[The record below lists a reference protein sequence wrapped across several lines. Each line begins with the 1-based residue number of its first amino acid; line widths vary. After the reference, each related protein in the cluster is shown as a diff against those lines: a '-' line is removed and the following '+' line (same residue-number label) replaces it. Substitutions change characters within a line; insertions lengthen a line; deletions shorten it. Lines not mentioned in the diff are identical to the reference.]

1 LSKKEREKSKRNT
14 GSNNNGKN
22 IFPIVGIGASAGGL
36 EAIKSLLQVLPQNT
50 GLAFVIVQHLAANQ
64 ESMLPEIL
72 SRFTKMP
79 VLKVLSGMHV
89 EPNHV
94 YVIPAGKIMTIS
106 NGVLKLKP
114 KGVSFKPIDE
124 FLRSLA
130 TSRKTQAIGIVL
142 SGTGTDGT
150 EGLKFIKAES
160 GITFVQDPN
169 SAQYPDMPKS
179 AIAAETAYFILP
191 PERMAKELAGIAKHP
206 EIIRQQIEAAEP
218 KEQYGTDTQ
227 TIFTLLKA
235 SFGINFKHYKK
246 STTNRRITRRMV
258 LKKIESRRKYVAY
271 LRDHKEELQ
280 ALFDDMLIGVTGF
293 FREPKTFELL
303 KEQVF
308 PKMIDKKRANQPVR
322 IWVPGC
328 SSGEEVYSVAMTL
341 QEFLE
346 EKTIVETQIQIFGTD
361 VNQKNVEKARKGI
374 YLNNIEEHVSE
385 GRLNRFFTSIN
396 GNYQV
401 VKQIRDMCIFAKHDL
416 TSDPPFSNLD
426 LIICRNLLIYF
437 DTTLQDRIIPVFHY
451 ALKPDGYLVLGEAET
466 VGKFAYLFEP
476 IKKKGIV
483 FRKKLARQALEL
495 NIEPFTVSTP
505 QKLLKMPKRTNFLTF
520 LEAKMDKLLISEYVP
535 ASLLL
540 NGNLDVLVFRGK
552 MDPYISI
559 EPGAASLNATRI
571 VRKELRPSLQTALY
585 RAKKRKKGVNE
596 TVRFAEG
603 KKRKTVNIQITPIKL
618 PKAEEPFFLALFTE
632 TVKEKPSVQTK
643 KSAPEEETEDVKDQ
657 QIKELSEDLNSTK
670 QTLQTVIEQQEA
682 TNEELR
688 SAMEEVQSSNEE
700 LMSTNEELE
709 TSKEELQSTNE
720 ELTTLNDELKNRNQS
735 LSLLNDDLA
744 NLMNN
749 VDTAVV
755 IVDSEF
761 KIRRFTGSAQELL
774 RLMPSDVD
782 RSITDIRL
790 GIPLEELEKSLAK
803 VERTLETVRKEIRTE
818 KGRWYQMRIRPYL
831 TQEKKIGGAVLSFAN
846 VTEMKDFE
854 GEKKLYTDNLEQK
867 VEEQAG
873 KLVAAENMA
882 TIGRTAGMV
891 GHDIRNPLQ
900 TITGELYLA
909 KSELKKLSD
918 GQEKENLK
926 ESLDAIEEQADYIN
940 KIVSDLQD
948 FAKPLAPVLEEVDFE
963 SVLQEVLSS
972 VNVPDNINV
981 ECSMRRSLPHLK
993 LDHSYLQRILQNLVI
1008 NAVQAMPDGGN
1019 LLVIADFKDGKAVVA
1034 VEDTGM
1040 GIPKEIRGKLFTPLV
1055 TTKSKGQGF
1064 GLAVVNRLVEAL
1076 RGTVTFESETGKGTR
1091 FTLEFPQ

>member
-1 LSKKEREKSKRNT
+1 MSKKKKEEQKKFQQQRK
-14 GSNNNGKN
+14 KN

-36 EAIKSLLQVLPQNT
+36 EAIKSLLQALPQNT
-50 GLAFVIVQHLAANQ
+50 GLAFVIVQHLAASQ

-79 VLKVLSGMHV
+79 VEKVLSGMQV

-106 NGVLKLKP
+106 SGILKLQP

-169 SAQYPDMPKS
+169 SAQYPGMPKS
-179 AIAAETAYFILP
+179 AIAAETAYFSLP
-191 PERMAKELAGIAKHP
+191 PEKIAKELAGIAKHP
-206 EIIRQQIEAAEP
+206 EIIHQEIEAAEP
-218 KEQYGTDTQ
+218 KEHYGTDTQ

-235 SFGINFKHYKK
+235 SFGVNFEHYKK

-258 LKKIESRRKYVAY
+258 LNKIDSRRKYVTY
-271 LRDHKEELQ
+271 LRDHKDELQ

-303 KEQVF
+303 QKEVF
-308 PKMIDKKRANQPVR
+308 PNMIDKKLANKPIR
-322 IWVPGC
+322 IWIPGC
-328 SSGEEVYSVAMTL
+328 STGEEVYSIAITL
-341 QEFLE
+341 EEFLE
-346 EKTIVETQIQIFGTD
+346 EKNIVETQIQIFGTD

-374 YLNNIEEHVSE
+374 YLNNIEDNVSG

-416 TSDPPFSNLD
+416 TNDPPFSNQN

-437 DTTLQDRIIPVFHY
+437 DTTLQERIIPVFHY
-451 ALKPDGYLVLGEAET
+451 ALKPEGYLVLGEAET
-466 VGKFAYLFEP
+466 VGKFAYLFQP
-476 IKKKGIV
+476 ITKKGIV
-483 FRKKLARQALEL
+483 FRKKLARKALEL
-495 NIEPFTVSTP
+495 NIEPFTVSTA
-505 QKLLKMPKRTNFLTF
+505 QKLLKMPERTDFLTL
-520 LEAKMDKLLISEYVP
+520 LEAKMDKLLMSEHVP

-540 NGNLDVLVFRGK
+540 NGNWDVLVFRGK
-552 MDPYISI
+552 IDPYISI
-559 EPGAASLNATRI
+559 EPGAASLNAIRI
-571 VRKELRPSLQTALY
+571 IRKELRPSLQTALY
-585 RAKKRKKGVNE
+585 RAKKRKKEIHE

-603 KKRKTVNIQITPIKL
+603 KKKKTVNIQITPVKL
-618 PKAEEPFFLALFTE
+618 PKTEEPFFLVLFTE
-632 TVKEKPSVQTK
+632 TAREKPLMQTK
-643 KSAPEEETEDVKDQ
+643 KGAPEEEIEDVKDQ
-657 QIKELSEDLNSTK
+657 QIRELSEDLDSTK

-735 LSLLNDDLA
+735 LSLLNDDLT
-744 NLMNN
+744 NLMSN

-755 IVDSEF
+755 IVDNEF
-761 KIRRFTGSAQELL
+761 KIRRFTESAQELL
-774 RLMPSDVD
+774 RLMPADVD

-790 GIPLEELEKSLAK
+790 GIPLEDLEQSLAK
-803 VERTLETVRKEIRTE
+803 VEKTLETVRKEIRTE
-818 KGRWYQMRIRPYL
+818 RGRWYQMRIRPYL

-854 GEKKLYTDNLEQK
+854 DEKKSYTDDLEQK

-873 KLVAAENMA
+873 KLFRAENMA
-882 TIGRTAGMV
+882 AIGKTAGMV

-926 ESLDAIEEQADYIN
+926 ESLDAIEQQTDYIN

-948 FAKPLAPVLEEVDFE
+948 FSKPLAPVLEEVDFE
-963 SVLQEVLSS
+963 SVLQGVLSS
-972 VNVPDNINV
+972 VNVPESIAV
-981 ECSMRRSLPHLK
+981 ECSMGKSLPHLK
-993 LDHSYLQRILQNLVI
+993 LDRSYLQRILQNLVI

-1019 LLVIADFKDGKAVVA
+1019 LLVSADFKDGKAVVV
-1034 VEDTGM
+1034 VEDTGV
-1040 GIPKEIRGKLFTPLV
+1040 GIPKEIRGKLFTPLI
-1055 TTKSKGQGF
+1055 TTKAKGQGF
-1064 GLAVVNRLVEAL
+1064 GLAVVKRLTEAL
-1076 RGTVTFESETGKGTR
+1076 RGTVTFESATEKGTR